1 MVLDL
6 TVGVG
11 EVLEGAVSDRDAMFE
26 SVFDLTLEEER
37 RDFVLVIVLVLLLR
51 NEDDAGKVIHQVLV
65 LAGAVTRLLLPKR

>member
-51 NEDDAGKVIHQVLV
+51 NEDDAGEVIHQVLV
-65 LAGAVTRLLLPKR
+65 LADDVIRLLLPKR